1 MKTIVPLLM
10 FLFTALS
17 VNAQSSK
24 DLPAPVANLQTL
36 ATGSYVIPMDNNL
49 QLNTAGYFNLKTYGL
64 IVHLLNNSVKLK
76 WAIRAGKLKDGADF
90 SGTALRILPVAAA
103 LPSIYNFLAGPF
115 VIEAADTS
123 GVAAIVQNFYAANAL
138 VGNNRPAI
146 FQLTAPA
153 LNVDIRY
160 NMTGFIPK
168 AVVLNDGN
176 KTAIHLAFMTK
187 ASIPTTN
194 YQLASANDLVSR
206 CYTFA
211 SEPHIEP
218 GTMNTSYLNAVHIFT
233 KYGGNF
239 LAQCQAVE
247 SYENHA
253 SGRFHTTGG
262 INYPNTA
269 VSSADTRYPNADL
282 AYSQFQGA
290 FSIQQVGTV
299 QNWILKA
306 GSTNK
311 STTHSHTTGNTTS
324 PVGASVAKMNGST
337 KEGGL
342 VFYLGNHDFASVSVY
357 ESINGIRLYM
367 NALLTPTSLN
377 RNCNIGTFLVS
388 VLSLKIQNFTVK
400 QYNDHAQLNWTMDKN
415 STANR
420 FTVERSTDG
429 INFTATGT
437 VSALTASAAAAD
449 YHFSEPIQSVQK
461 SILYY
466 RLRIEDQ
473 QGKTDYSEIKSLRMG
488 RTGAAGSVET
498 YPNPV
503 VNQLNISLPEEWMG
517 KQISYEVIDLSGI
530 KQLFFNSSVTAS
542 SKQLNLSQLKSGIYY
557 VRMKCNGEQL
567 TKSIYKR

>member
-1 MKTIVPLLM
+1 MKTIVPVLM
-10 FLFTALS
+10 FLYTALS
-17 VNAQSSK
+17 VNAQSNK
-24 DLPAPVANLQTL
+24 DMPAPVANLQTL

-49 QLNTAGYFNLKTYGL
+49 QLNASNFFNLKAYGL
-64 IVHLLNNSVKLK
+64 IVHLLNNGVKLK
-76 WAIRAGKLKDGADF
+76 WSIRAGKLKDGTDF
-90 SGTALRILPVAAA
+90 SGTALRILPTQAA
-103 LPSIYNFLAGPF
+103 LPSLYNFLAGPF
-115 VIEAADTS
+115 VIDAADTS
-123 GVAAIVQNFYAANAL
+123 GVAAIVQSFYTANAL
-138 VGNNRPAI
+138 VGNNRPAV

-176 KTAIHLAFMTK
+176 KTAIHLGFMTK

-206 CYTFA
+206 CFTFA

-218 GTMNTSYLNAVHIFT
+218 GTMNTSYLNAVHVFT

-311 STTHSHTTGNTTS
+311 STTHSHATGNPTS

-337 KEGGL
+337 QDGGL
-342 VFYLGNHDFASVSVY
+342 VFYLGNHDFASVSLY
-357 ESINGIRLYM
+357 ESINGIRMYM

-377 RNCNIGTFLVS
+377 RNCNIGTFLVA
-388 VLSLKIQNFTVK
+388 VLSSTIQNFSVYQNNSK
-400 QYNDHAQLNWTMDKN
+400 AQLNWTIDKN
-415 STANR
+415 STINR
-420 FTVERSTDG
+420 FAIERSFDG
-429 INFTATGT
+429 MSFSETGT
-437 VSALTASAAAAD
+437 VAALTTTAE
-449 YHFSEPIQSVQK
+449 YYFTETIQSAQGSVM
-461 SILYY
+461 YY

-473 QGKTDYSEIKSLRMG
+473 QGKTGYSEIKSLRMG
-488 RTGAAGSVET
+488 RTDAAGSVET

-503 VNQLNISLPEEWMG
+503 VNQLNISLPDQWMG
-517 KQISYEVIDLSGI
+517 KQISFEVIDLNGI
-530 KQLFFNSSVTAS
+530 KQLFFNGLATIPT
-542 SKQLNLSQLKSGIYY
+542 KQLNLTGLKSGFYY
-557 VRMKCNGEQL
+557 VRIICNGEQL
-567 TKSIYKR
+567 TKSIYKL

>member
-1 MKTIVPLLM
+1 MLTV
-10 FLFTALS
+10 FS
-17 VNAQSSK
+17 VNAQSNK

-36 ATGSYVIPMDNNL
+36 ATGSYVIPMDNNV
-49 QLNTAGYFNLKTYGL
+49 QLNAAGFFNLKTYGL
-64 IVHLLNNSVKLK
+64 IVHLLNNGVKLK
-76 WAIRAGKLKDGADF
+76 WSIRAGKLKDGIDF
-90 SGTALRILPVAAA
+90 TGTALRILPTAAA
-103 LPSIYNFLAGPF
+103 LPVIYNFLGGPF
-115 VIEAADTS
+115 IIETADTS
-123 GVAAIVQNFYAANAL
+123 GVAAIVQNFYTSNAL
-138 VGNNRPAI
+138 VGNNRPAV

-218 GTMNTSYLNAVHIFT
+218 GTMNISYLNAVHVFT

-239 LAQCQAVE
+239 LAQCQAIE

-269 VSSADTRYPNADL
+269 VSSADTRYANADL

-299 QNWILKA
+299 QNWVLKA

-311 STTHSHTTGNTTS
+311 STTHSHATGNPIS
-324 PVGASVAKMNGST
+324 PVGASVAKMNGPT
-337 KEGGL
+337 QDGGL
-342 VFYLGNHDFASVSVY
+342 VFYLGNHDFASVSLY
-357 ESINGIRLYM
+357 ESINGIRMYM

-377 RNCNIGTFLVS
+377 RNCNIGTFLMY
-388 VLSLKIQNFTVK
+388 VLSSSIQNFSVK
-400 QYNDHAQLNWTMDKN
+400 QTNNNAQLNWTMDKN
-415 STANR
+415 ATINR
-420 FTVERSTDG
+420 FTIERSSDG
-429 INFTATGT
+429 VNFNETGT
-437 VSALTASAAAAD
+437 VAALAGNTATAD
-449 YHFSEPIQSVQK
+449 YNFTDAVQSAQGSVVH
-461 SILYY
+461 Y
-466 RLRIEDQ
+466 RLRMEDQ
-473 QGKTDYSEIKSLRMG
+473 QGKVVYSEIRSLRID
-488 RTGAAGSVET
+488 RTSVGASVET

-503 VNQLNISLPEEWMG
+503 VNQLTISVPEQWVG
-517 KQISYEVIDLSGI
+517 KQISYELIDLNGI
-530 KQLFFNSSVTAS
+530 KQLFFNGPATISI
-542 SKQLNLSQLKSGIYY
+542 KQLNLTGLKTGLYY
-557 VRMKCNGEQL
+557 VRISCNGEQL
-567 TKSIYKR
+567 TKFIYKQ